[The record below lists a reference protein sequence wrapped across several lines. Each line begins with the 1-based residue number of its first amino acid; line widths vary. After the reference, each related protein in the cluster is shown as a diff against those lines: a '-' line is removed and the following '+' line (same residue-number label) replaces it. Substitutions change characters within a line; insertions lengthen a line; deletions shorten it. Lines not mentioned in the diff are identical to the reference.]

1 MHKSSVTQPP
11 ISPHDP
17 ACHVEVPVAI
27 TASTKSH
34 DKLLLESFHHLQLN
48 HILAALPLAE
58 LESFSLH
65 LQLVHLLV
73 GQMLYEQGQKSRYV
87 YFPITCVISLH
98 HILESGRTSEMA
110 GVGKEGMVGIALF
123 LGGNSMPSSAVV
135 QISGYAY
142 QLEGELFKQ
151 NFKNNKAFKSLL
163 MRYTQVLM
171 TQAFIIA
178 VCNRHHN
185 LQQQLS
191 RWLLLT
197 MDRLTT
203 NEITMTQDLVAGI
216 LGVRREGITEAA
228 SQLKH
233 EGLINYRRG
242 HISISDRAGVE
253 VKVCECY
260 KEIKNEMLRLLP
272 EPSNLKGG

>member
-1 MHKSSVTQPP
+1 MHKSSVNRPA
-11 ISPHDP
+11 ISPHAPSYHD
-17 ACHVEVPVAI
+17 EVPVAI
-27 TASTKSH
+27 TASTNFH
-34 DKLLLESFHHLQLN
+34 DKLLLESLHHLRLN

-65 LQLVHLLV
+65 LQLVYLPV
-73 GQMLYEQGQKSRYV
+73 GQVLYEQSQKSPYV
-87 YFPITCVISLH
+87 YFPTTCVISLLH
-98 HILESGRTSEMA
+98 VLESGRTSETA

-142 QLEGELFKQ
+142 QLEGELFRQ
-151 NFKNNKAFKSLL
+151 IFKNNKVFKSLL
-163 MRYTQVLM
+163 MRCTQVLM
-171 TQAFIIA
+171 TQVFITA

-197 MDRLTT
+197 LDRLTT
-203 NEITMTQDLVAGI
+203 NDITVTQDLVAGI

-228 SQLKH
+228 SQLKR

-242 HISISDRAGVE
+242 HLTLTDRTGLEA
-253 VKVCECY
+253 KACECY
-260 KEIKNEMLRLLP
+260 KEIKNELIRLLP
-272 EPSNLKGG
+272 EPSNLKDF

>member
-1 MHKSSVTQPP
+1 MDKSSVTRPA
-11 ISPHDP
+11 ISPHAP
-17 ACHVEVPVAI
+17 SYLVEVPVAI
-27 TASTKSH
+27 PASTNFH
-34 DKLLLESFHHLQLN
+34 DKLSLESFHHLRLN
-48 HILAALPLAE
+48 HILAALPLDD
-58 LESFSLH
+58 LENFSLH
-65 LQLVHLLV
+65 LQLVYLPV
-73 GQMLYEQGQKSRYV
+73 GKMLYEQSQKSRYI
-87 YFPITCVISLH
+87 YFPTTSVISLLH
-98 HILESGRTSEMA
+98 VLESGSTSETA
-110 GVGKEGMVGIALF
+110 GVGKEGLVGIAQF
-123 LGGNSMPSSAVV
+123 LGGDSMPSSAVV

-151 NFKNNKAFKSLL
+151 IYKNSKVFKCLL
-163 MRYTQVLM
+163 MCYTQALM
-171 TQAFIIA
+171 TQVSITA

-228 SQLKH
+228 IQLKR

-242 HISISDRAGVE
+242 HITLTDRTGLEA
-253 VKVCECY
+253 KVCECY
-260 KEIKNEMLRLLP
+260 KVIKNEMLRLLP
-272 EPSNLKGG
+272 QPFV

>member
-11 ISPHDP
+11 ISLHDP
-17 ACHVEVPVAI
+17 VYHVELSVAI

-34 DKLLLESFHHLQLN
+34 DKLLLESIHHLKLN

-65 LQLVHLLV
+65 LQLVYLPV
-73 GQMLYEQGQKSRYV
+73 GQMLYEQSQKPRYV
-87 YFPITCVISLH
+87 YFPTTCVVSLH
-98 HILESGRTSEMA
+98 HILESGRTSETA

-151 NFKNNKAFKSLL
+151 IFKNNKAFKSLL

-171 TQAFIIA
+171 TQVSITA

-197 MDRLTT
+197 LDRLTT
-203 NEITMTQDLVAGI
+203 NEITVTQDLVAGI
-216 LGVRREGITEAA
+216 LGVRREGISEAA
-228 SQLKH
+228 GQLKH

-242 HISISDRAGVE
+242 HLTLTDRTGLEA
-253 VKVCECY
+253 KVCECY
-260 KEIKNEMLRLLP
+260 KEIKNELIRLLP
-272 EPSNLKGG
+272 EPSNLKVF

>member
-1 MHKSSVTQPP
+1 MDKSSVTRPA

-17 ACHVEVPVAI
+17 AYHVEVPVAI

-34 DKLLLESFHHLQLN
+34 DKLLLESVHHLKLN

-65 LQLVHLLV
+65 LQLVYLPV
-73 GQMLYEQGQKSRYV
+73 GLMIYEQCQKSRYV
-87 YFPITCVISLH
+87 YFPLTCVVSLLH
-98 HILESGRTSEMA
+98 VMESGRSSETA

-151 NFKNNKAFKSLL
+151 SFKNNKVFKSLL

-171 TQAFIIA
+171 TQVYITA

-197 MDRLTT
+197 LDRLTI
-203 NEITMTQDLVAGI
+203 NEITVTQDLLAGI
-216 LGVRREGITEAA
+216 LGVRREGISEAA
-228 SQLKH
+228 SQLKR

-242 HISISDRAGVE
+242 HLTLTDRTGLEA
-253 VKVCECY
+253 KVCECY
-260 KEIKNEMLRLLP
+260 KEIKNEMIRLLP
-272 EPSNLKGG
+272 EPSNLKDF

>member
-1 MHKSSVTQPP
+1 MYKSSVTQPA
-11 ISPHDP
+11 ISPHAPSCHDNLP
-17 ACHVEVPVAI
+17 API
-27 TASTKSH
+27 KASIQSH
-34 DKLLLESFHHLQLN
+34 DKLSLETFHHLQLN

-58 LESFSLH
+58 LENFILY
-65 LQLVHLLV
+65 LKLVYIPV
-73 GQMLYEQGQKSRYV
+73 GQMLYEQSQKPRYV
-87 YFPITCVISLH
+87 YFPTTSVISLLH
-98 HILESGRTSEMA
+98 VLKSGKTSETA

-123 LGGNSMPSSAVV
+123 LGGDIMPSSAVV

-151 NFKNNKAFKSLL
+151 IFKNSKVFKSLL
-163 MRYTQVLM
+163 MSYTQALM
-171 TQAFIIA
+171 TQVYITA

-197 MDRLTT
+197 MDRLTA

-228 SQLKH
+228 SQLKS

-242 HISISDRAGVE
+242 HITLTDRAGIE
-253 VKVCECY
+253 NKVCECY

-272 EPSNLKGG
+272 QPFV

>member
-1 MHKSSVTQPP
+1 MNRPP
-11 ISPHDP
+11 ISLHDP
-17 ACHVEVPVAI
+17 AYHVEVPVAI
-27 TASTKSH
+27 TASTNFH
-34 DKLLLESFHHLQLN
+34 NKLLFESFHHLQLN

-65 LQLVHLLV
+65 LQLVYLLV
-73 GQMLYEQGQKSRYV
+73 GQMLYEQSQKSRYV
-87 YFPITCVISLH
+87 YFPTTCVISLH
-98 HILESGRTSEMA
+98 HILESGRTSETA
-110 GVGKEGMVGIALF
+110 GVGKEGVAGIALF

-151 NFKNNKAFKSLL
+151 SFKNNKVFKSLL

-171 TQAFIIA
+171 TQVYITA

-197 MDRLTT
+197 LDRLTT
-203 NEITMTQDLVAGI
+203 NEITVTQDLLAGI
-216 LGVRREGITEAA
+216 LGVRREGISEAA
-228 SQLKH
+228 SQLKR

-242 HISISDRAGVE
+242 HLTLTDRTGLEA
-253 VKVCECY
+253 KVCECY
-260 KEIKNEMLRLLP
+260 KEIKNEMIRLLP
-272 EPSNLKGG
+272 EPCNLKDF